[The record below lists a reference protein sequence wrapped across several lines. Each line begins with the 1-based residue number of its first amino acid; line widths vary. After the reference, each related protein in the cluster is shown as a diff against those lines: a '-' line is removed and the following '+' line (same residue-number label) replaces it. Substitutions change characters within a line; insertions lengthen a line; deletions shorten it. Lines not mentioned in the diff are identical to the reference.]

1 MDAPHHH
8 HGCNFMTNNCLRKL
22 SMIEAFLTSSE
33 IDSIREAVM
42 MRSSKENHSRVFLV
56 SSSATCLAEHA
67 EEEQAVSSFIYP

>member
-1 MDAPHHH
+1 
-8 HGCNFMTNNCLRKL
+8 
-22 SMIEAFLTSSE
+22 MIEAFLTSSE

-67 EEEQAVSSFIYP
+67 EEEQAVSLFIYP